1 MYSERILEIFKNPTN
16 AGGLQGSQGI
26 GKYIDE
32 ATGDY
37 YKIYLKLDE
46 TETIIGAH
54 FKTMGSVGAI
64 VASSALCSELV
75 NLTIEDAKEVNE
87 ETIVKVTG
95 EYPEDKKQTLTY
107 AINALKSAIEEYYIQ
122 KEKAEKNGETLFA
135 KAKPQKEK
143 VEKKTTKKTVETNK
157 EENNNEKQVSK
168 AKANFDAMFEAWND

>member
-37 YKIYLKLDE
+37 YKIYLKFDE
-46 TETIIGAH
+46 TETIIDAH

-64 VASSALCSELV
+64 VASSVLCSELV

-87 ETIVKVTG
+87 ETITKVTG

-107 AINALKSAIEEYYIQ
+107 AIYALKSAIDEYYVQ
-122 KEKAEKNGETLFA
+122 KEKAEKNGEEFFA

-143 VEKKTTKKTVETNK
+143 VAKKAAEKPAVEQETNT
-157 EENNNEKQVSK
+157 NDKQVSK